1 MGKALAEVNIPR
13 EKVFVQTKLWRSF
26 VGRNPKNGKP
36 KCDGELRKSLRKLGL
51 EYLDLWL
58 MHWPG
63 PGRHLNYP
71 PVEKGMDRP
80 KVGKK
85 NCNICQL

>member
-1 MGKALAEVNIPR
+1 M
-13 EKVFVQTKLWRSF
+13 FVQTKLWRSF

-36 KCDGELRKSLRKLGL
+36 KCDAEIRKSLRKLGL
-51 EYLDLWL
+51 EYVDMWL

-71 PVEKGMDRP
+71 PVKQGMDRP
-80 KVGKK
+80 KVST
-85 NCNICQL
+85 